1 MEPGGSRLVI
11 YGNANAEFR
20 LYDLSDLHLGNKA
33 CAKHLLAQ
41 DVEKIRRDPYALWL
55 LGGDYADFI
64 PVTDKRWSPQ
74 SVDDEIFS
82 ISDLDKYGAVI
93 LDELNTRLVP
103 IADKCLGACFGN
115 HEVKYMTTKEAF
127 AIHDEVC
134 ELLDCANMR
143 YSGFISLFFEYRK
156 NWKKAPLIIKNP
168 VRAQVGKP
176 GQVLLKVFI
185 SHGFSTAQSAGGR
198 VNALKRM
205 GDMLSGC
212 DLAVMGHLHEQ
223 IAKTIVRLGTDDRST
238 TINETTCQ
246 CLLSGSYLRSYP
258 EGHVTYSEIKGYA
271 PSTLGAGVAR
281 YSPASKVLT
290 VEAKTS
296 GVGKTF

>member
-11 YGNANAEFR
+11 YGDADADFK

-41 DVEKIRRDPYALWL
+41 DTEKIRRDPYALWL

-64 PVTDKRWSPQ
+64 PVSDKRWSPQ

-82 ISDLDKYGAVI
+82 IADLDKYGDVI
-93 LDELNTRLVP
+93 VDELKTRLSP
-103 IADKCLGACFGN
+103 IAGKCLGACFGN

-127 AIHDEVC
+127 GIHDEVC
-134 ELLDCANMR
+134 DMLDCANLR
-143 YSGFISLFFEYRK
+143 YSGFVSIFFEHRK
-156 NWKKAPLIIKNP
+156 KWKKPPMLIKNP
-168 VRAQVGKP
+168 APSMLGKP
-176 GQVLLKVFI
+176 GQVLFKLFI

-205 GDMLSGC
+205 GDMLNGC

-223 IAKTIVRLGTDDRST
+223 IAKTVVRLGTNDRST
-238 TINETTCQ
+238 AISETTCQ

-271 PSTLGAGVAR
+271 PSTLGAGLAR
-281 YSPASKVLT
+281 YSPATRVLT
-290 VEAKTS
+290 VESKTQ
-296 GVGKTF
+296 GVGKIF